1 VTRTICVEKVR
12 IVTIIIAGGA
22 LGPTLMLIGLTRV
35 PGVVG
40 SFLLNLE
47 AAFTMLIAV
56 LVYRE
61 RLGKYER
68 FGNR

>member
-1 VTRTICVEKVR
+1 
-12 IVTIIIAGGA
+12 
-22 LGPTLMLIGLTRV
+22 MLIGLTRV